1 HRTDIGSM
9 LLKVLKIKFLKGAW
23 RKPLFYLSIELIKNI
38 KTTLEESDNK
48 IITRSEKNN
57 YSV

>member
-1 HRTDIGSM
+1 M